1 MLRFALKNL
10 ATKKGRMILVALSII
25 ISASVA
31 LLSYNMSGQINDGI
45 QDTFIYYDM
54 IIGPSGSSTQ
64 LAMNTMFFTDKPL
77 GTIEYS
83 LIDELNA
90 SGLIQYAVPFA
101 MGDSY
106 NSSRIVGTTPEL
118 LEGKALAK
126 GSMFGEDEEY
136 TAVIGS
142 EVAAKYSL
150 KIGDKI
156 VTSHG
161 LTNDGHEHAASPLT
175 ITGILKTT
183 HTNYDNTIFT
193 SYKTVWAVHA
203 HEEEEEE
210 HHSEASQAAAD
221 AASRVNA
228 PSHGQGTLAGGL
240 GNNLQEDE
248 EVEAGEGLVCAILV
262 KTKSP
267 AAYSQLSAQYS
278 RNAKL
283 LVINPSTVL
292 REVLSQVDTSTRI
305 VYILCAIILVMNILV
320 ISVITVLN
328 LIDSKKEI
336 ALMRMIGI
344 SMRRIREMYLIQ
356 NGLMGLVS
364 TLLSL
369 LICHAALFFIN
380 AYTSG
385 MGIVMN
391 PYRLYPVEILIALG
405 VFALSVLPT
414 LLCIW
419 AMSRKDALS
428 H

>member
-1 MLRFALKNL
+1 M
-10 ATKKGRMILVALSII
+10 
-25 ISASVA
+25 
-31 LLSYNMSGQINDGI
+31 
-45 QDTFIYYDM
+45 
-54 IIGPSGSSTQ
+54 
-64 LAMNTMFFTDKPL
+64 
-77 GTIEYS
+77 
-83 LIDELNA
+83 
-90 SGLIQYAVPFA
+90 
-101 MGDSY
+101 
-106 NSSRIVGTTPEL
+106 
-118 LEGKALAK
+118 
-126 GSMFGEDEEY
+126 
-136 TAVIGS
+136 
-142 EVAAKYSL
+142 
-150 KIGDKI
+150 
-156 VTSHG
+156 
-161 LTNDGHEHAASPLT
+161 
-175 ITGILKTT
+175 
-183 HTNYDNTIFT
+183 
-193 SYKTVWAVHA
+193 HA